1 MRRWIVAL
9 ALFCSALTGLASPP
23 AGFGKRMGFPFA
35 GVAEA
40 ATDRMAQMSKR
51 RDQVPPDDDDDSD
64 DENLPPADDE
74 NPPPADEEQ
83 SDDENDNSNDNAD
96 DNE

>member
-64 DENLPPADDE
+64 DENLPPAD
-74 NPPPADEEQ
+74 EEQ
-83 SDDENDNSNDNAD
+83 SDDENDNSNDDAGD
-96 DNE
+96 DE

>member
-64 DENLPPADDE
+64 DENLPPAD
-74 NPPPADEEQ
+74 EEQ
-83 SDDENDNSNDNAD
+83 SDDENDNNNDNAGD
-96 DNE
+96 DE

>member
-64 DENLPPADDE
+64 DENLPPAD
-74 NPPPADEEQ
+74 EEQ
-83 SDDENDNSNDNAD
+83 SDDENDNSNDNAGD
-96 DNE
+96 DE